1 MLDSATHSSR
11 SSMPAEP
18 PFTPA
23 WRRVRT
29 SGHVLLGLLVLAPA
43 SATAQRA
50 TLTVPL
56 AAIEERVATDSM
68 DSAAHYDLGLAYWLK
83 KRYDDAEKQLRRA
96 IAIEPRMAQAY
107 LALSYLPYGR
117 RPKLW
122 DEAEKGKIPAEL
134 TASVEEAWSF
144 RRRAFL
150 IDPLVDLKPL
160 ALMIPSASSLGLKG
174 NSEAVYVYIMN
185 GFGAFWD
192 GQYGRAYQFFKDITG
207 NATDEDRKRFAS
219 GFLWYEALAAAHA
232 NDYDRAVTN
241 LTILMQRYESSQAI
255 EASAA
260 IAFSTA
266 NHYRYTLACVLSQA
280 GRNKEAIPLLE
291 EALTVD
297 AGLYMAHVRLA
308 DIYAELKRPT
318 ASLEERRRAVAA
330 NPDDPALLYDL
341 GEALARAGQAGDA
354 YTALKQAREAN
365 PLNVRTLY
373 ILGWAAQQ
381 LGKNDE
387 AKEAYR
393 SFLALAPSGFAE
405 QKATAT
411 TRLAAIP

>member
-1 MLDSATHSSR
+1 
-11 SSMPAEP
+11 MPAPATLP
-18 PFTPA
+18 PARGRGLASTL
-23 WRRVRT
+23 R
-29 SGHVLLGLLVLAPA
+29 LLFWLALAPGSLA
-43 SATAQRA
+43 AQRA

-56 AAIEERVATDSM
+56 GTIEARVASDSM
-68 DSAAHYDLGLAYWLK
+68 DPAAHYDLGLAYWLK
-83 KRYDDAEKQLRRA
+83 RRFDEAETHLRRA

-107 LALSYLPYGR
+107 LALSYLPYAR

-122 DEAEKGKIPAEL
+122 DEADKGKVPAEL
-134 TASVEEAWSF
+134 TASVAEAAGF
-144 RRRAFL
+144 GKKAFL

-174 NSEAVYVYIMN
+174 SSEAVYVYIMN

-192 GQYGRAYQFFKDITG
+192 GQYGRAYQFFKDITS
-207 NATDEDRKRFAS
+207 NATDEDRKKFAT

-232 NDYDRAVTN
+232 NDYDRAITD
-241 LTILMQRYESSQAI
+241 LTILMKRFESPDLI
-255 EASAA
+255 EARAA
-260 IAFSTA
+260 VALSTA
-266 NHYRYTLACVLSQA
+266 NDFRYAMACVLSRA

-330 NPDDPALLYDL
+330 NPDDPGLLFDL
-341 GEALARAGQAGDA
+341 GESLARAGNAADA
-354 YTALKQAREAN
+354 YAALKQAREAN

-373 ILGWAAQQ
+373 VLGWAAQQ
-381 LGKNDE
+381 VGKNDE
-387 AKEAYR
+387 AKEAYQT
-393 SFLALAPSGFAE
+393 FLALAPSSFAE
-405 QKATAT
+405 QRATAT